1 MPAVIETLRADHV
14 NMARLL
20 HLVEAEIAAFKAG
33 TVPDYA
39 MLGDILDYL
48 LNYPDLCHHPAENT
62 IYLRLRRRMPAEA
75 DAVREIE
82 DEHGKIAEITRRFAD
97 AVHNVATES
106 QIPREAFIDLGNKF
120 LDLMRRHMI
129 AEETRFFP
137 MALNNLGPDDWAE
150 VEETLARQ
158 ADPLFGSAILDPY
171 RALHARLLGT
181 VLRP

>member
-20 HLVEAEIAAFKAG
+20 HLVEAEIGVFEAG
-33 TVPDYA
+33 KVPDYA
-39 MLGDILDYL
+39 LLGDILDYL
-48 LNYPDLCHHPAENT
+48 LNYPDLCHHPLENT
-62 IYLRLRRRMPAEA
+62 IYRRLRDRVPAKA
-75 DAVREIE
+75 DAVQEIE
-82 DEHGKIAEITRRFAD
+82 DEHGKIAELTRRFAA

-106 QIPREAFIDLGNKF
+106 LIPREAFVDLGNKF

-137 MALNNLGPDDWAE
+137 LALDNLGPNDWAE
-150 VEETLARQ
+150 VEDVLARH
-158 ADPLFGSAILDPY
+158 ADPLFGNAVLEPY
-171 RALHARLLGT
+171 RTLHARLLGT

>member
-1 MPAVIETLRADHV
+1 MPAVIESLRADHV

-20 HLVEAEIAAFKAG
+20 HLVEAEIGAFKAG
-33 TVPDYA
+33 KVPDYA
-39 MLGDILDYL
+39 LLGDILDYL
-48 LNYPDLCHHPAENT
+48 LNYPDLCHHPAENM
-62 IYLRLRRRMPAEA
+62 IYRRLRRRAPAEA

-82 DEHGKIAEITRRFAD
+82 DEHGKIAEVTRRFAA

-106 QIPREAFIDLGNKF
+106 QIPREAFVDFGNKF
-120 LDLMRRHMI
+120 LDLTRRHMT

-137 MALNNLGPDDWAE
+137 LALDNLGPDDWAE
-150 VEETLARQ
+150 VQDELARH
-158 ADPLFGSAILDPY
+158 ADPLFGSAVLEPY

>member
-1 MPAVIETLRADHV
+1 MPAVIESLRADHV

-20 HLVEAEIAAFKAG
+20 HLVEVEVGMFEAG
-33 TVPDYA
+33 KVPDYA
-39 MLGDILDYL
+39 LLGDILDYM
-48 LNYPDLCHHPAENT
+48 LNYPDLCHHPAENL
-62 IYLRLRRRMPAEA
+62 IYRRLRRRVPAEA
-75 DAVREIE
+75 DAVRELE
-82 DEHGKIAEITRRFAD
+82 DEHAKIGESTRRFAA

-120 LDLMRRHMI
+120 LDQMRQHMV

-137 MALNNLGPDDWAE
+137 LALDNFGPHDWAE
-150 VEETLARQ
+150 VEDKLAHH
-158 ADPLFGSAILDPY
+158 ADPLFKGAVLEPY

>member
-20 HLVEAEIAAFKAG
+20 HLVETEIGAFKAG

-39 MLGDILDYL
+39 LLGDILDYL
-48 LNYPDLCHHPAENT
+48 LNYPDLCHHPLENT
-62 IYLRLRRRMPAEA
+62 IYRRLRRRVPAEA
-75 DAVREIE
+75 DAVRELE
-82 DEHGKIAEITRRFAD
+82 DEHGKIAELTRRFAA
-97 AVHNVATES
+97 AVHNVAAES
-106 QIPREAFIDLGNKF
+106 QIPREAFIDLGNEF

-137 MALNNLGPDDWAE
+137 LALDNLGPSDWAE
-150 VEETLARQ
+150 IEDKLARH
-158 ADPLFGSAILDPY
+158 ADPLFKGAVLAPY

>member
-1 MPAVIETLRADHV
+1 MPAVIESLRTDHV

-39 MLGDILDYL
+39 LLGDILDYL
-48 LNYPDLCHHPAENT
+48 LNYPDLCHHPAENM
-62 IYLRLRRRMPAEA
+62 IYRRLRRRVPAEA
-75 DAVREIE
+75 EAVREIE
-82 DEHGKIAEITRRFAD
+82 DEHGRIADLTRRFAA
-97 AVHNVATES
+97 AVHNVAAES
-106 QIPREAFIDLGNKF
+106 QVPRSAFVDLGNEF

-137 MALNNLGPDDWAE
+137 LALDNLGLNDWAE
-150 VEETLARQ
+150 VEDTLARH
-158 ADPLFGSAILDPY
+158 ADPLFKSAVVDPY
-171 RALHARLLGT
+171 RALHARLAST